1 MTNKITLH
9 FENTSAMCIY
19 MWEMSGQ
26 ISDGKYEN
34 SRPYDHWHWLWDV
47 SNLVVDGT
55 AGFEG
60 NSIYRYTNWN
70 NTAFTKR
77 YNLNEWFSC
86 YICQWRRKGN
96 DENIW
101 ATRIIAYGKFGKI
114 YPNLTYEELEDL
126 GEVRLFLESLQ
137 VLVERGETNPET
149 LFNKITDFSKYGW
162 RAEYYEKC
170 KDVITLNFVKEFVE
184 LNYDIK
190 ECKADTKSMENTLNT
205 IYGVK
210 KSEMIDEILGAI
222 A

>member
-9 FENTSAMCIY
+9 FKNTSAMCIY

-34 SRPYDHWHWLWDV
+34 SRPYDHWRWLWDV
-47 SNLVVDGT
+47 NNLVVDGT
-55 AGFEG
+55 VGFEG
-60 NSIYRYTNWN
+60 NSIYRYTNCDR
-70 NTAFTKR
+70 TAFTKR
-77 YNLNEWFSC
+77 YNLNEWFSR
-86 YICQWRRKGN
+86 YIGQWRRKWN

-114 YPNLTYEELEDL
+114 YPNLTYEELNDL
-126 GEVRLFLESLQ
+126 GEVRIFLESLQ
-137 VLVERGETNPET
+137 ILVERGETNPET
-149 LFNKITDFSKYGW
+149 LFNEITDFSKYGW
-162 RAEYYEKC
+162 CAGYYEKC
-170 KDVITLNFVKEFVE
+170 KDVFTLNFVKEFVK

-190 ECKADTKSMENTLNT
+190 ECKADTKSMENTINT
-205 IYGVK
+205 IYSTK